1 MIPKEIEL
9 VEKKFMKP
17 EIPPIEVGDQVDVHV
32 RILEGEKE
40 RIQVFSGT
48 VIAIRGGGLRKT
60 FTVRRI
66 VQGEGVER
74 TFPIHS
80 PRIAKVEI
88 KRRARV
94 RRAKLYYLRDRLGKA
109 ARLKERRHRREEL
122 LKQLAEQP
130 EAGNGSAVGEGAET
144 VEATTESSE

>member
-1 MIPKEIEL
+1 MIPREIQV
-9 VEKKFMKP
+9 VEEKFMKK
-17 EIPPIEVGDQVDVHV
+17 ELPPIEVGDYVDVHV

-40 RIQVFSGT
+40 RIQVFSGV
-48 VIAIRGGGLRKT
+48 VIAKHGGGLRET

-88 KRRARV
+88 KRRAKV
-94 RRAKLYYLRDRLGKA
+94 RRAKLYYLRDRVGKA

-122 LKQLAEQP
+122 LAMQGNEQ
-130 EAGNGSAVGEGAET
+130 
-144 VEATTESSE
+144 SSEAPAESTSQEETS